1 MTEPKSLARVD
12 WKLGQALMPAHF
24 LWQEDSLRSEFEARF
39 AHQARPMWGV
49 ARLLWDETIL
59 RKAGRLILREV
70 QLVLETGLLID
81 VPGNARSVAL
91 DLVADENG
99 HADVFLYVVSTP
111 DLVRGAA
118 TDQEG
123 SLIELRMQKLEL
135 SQRSIKTP
143 QPGFYLGRFFPD
155 QPRDDESE
163 FDATSQ
169 PKTNRIGWRWDAS
182 YVPPLICLGA
192 LPAFAQARLEFFS
205 GALAEWMD
213 VLRTQAVDNGI
224 AVHKRVEAQLLLRS
238 ALGLQWYLHQLKPGL
253 APLSTDSRISET
265 HSEFR
270 VHPFELYERFVAL
283 YLDVHSFRTTPQQAL
298 QRSAPRALA
307 YAHDDLART
316 FDDVERAITEEL
328 SRPRADSP
336 QWPFV
341 EDELT
346 GVSVCELP
354 KGLSLDSEVYLLVQ
368 FQRGSES
375 DSADAVAGLD
385 PRLLGLKLA
394 EPATLDSVERR
405 ALPGIVI
412 TRVKLVP
419 FPHDFDTTVTQFYRL
434 QPSEELSA
442 AKRAGK
448 VAFRRRKRP
457 IRASFLYSP
466 DAVIAIEPNHV
477 GSSVESPRL
486 HRFK

>member
-1 MTEPKSLARVD
+1 MTEPKSLGRVD

-49 ARLLWDETIL
+49 ARLVWDEAIL
-59 RKAGRLILREV
+59 RKAGRLILREL

-91 DLVADENG
+91 DLVADEHG
-99 HADVFLYVVSTP
+99 RADVFLYLVSSP

-118 TDQEG
+118 SDQEG

-135 SQRSIKTP
+135 SQRSLKTP
-143 QPGFYLGRFFPD
+143 QPGFYLGRFVPV
-155 QPRDDESE
+155 QPQDGEPELSE
-163 FDATSQ
+163 AAQ
-169 PKTNRIGWRWDAS
+169 PKTNRIGWEWDAS
-182 YVPPLICLGA
+182 YVPPLIYLSA

-213 VLRTQAVDNGI
+213 FLRAQAVDNGI

-238 ALGLQWYLHQLKPGL
+238 ALGLQWYMHQLTPGL
-253 APLSTDSRISET
+253 APLSTDSRTSEV
-265 HSEFR
+265 HPEFR
-270 VHPFELYERFVAL
+270 VHPFELYERLVAL
-283 YLDVHSFRTTPQQAL
+283 YLDVHSFRTTPQQTL
-298 QRSAPRALA
+298 QRSAPRALV
-307 YAHDDLART
+307 YAHDDLAPA
-316 FDDVERAITEEL
+316 FNDVERAITEEL

-336 QWPFV
+336 QWPFI

-346 GVSVCELP
+346 GFSVCELP
-354 KGLSLDSEVYLLVQ
+354 KGLSFDSEVYFLVQ

-375 DSADAVAGLD
+375 DAADAVVGLD

-394 EPATLDSVERR
+394 DPATLDAVERR
-405 ALPGIVI
+405 ALPGIVM
-412 TRVKLVP
+412 TRVKLLP

-434 QPSEELSA
+434 QPSEELTS

-448 VAFRRRKRP
+448 IAYRRRKRP
-457 IRASFLYSP
+457 IRLSFLYSP
-466 DAVIAIEPNHV
+466 DAVISIEPHLV

>member
-39 AHQARPMWGV
+39 AHQSRPMWGV
-49 ARLLWDETIL
+49 ARLVWDEAIL
-59 RKAGRLILREV
+59 RKAGRLILREL
-70 QLVLETGLLID
+70 QLVFETGLLID

-91 DLVADENG
+91 DLVEDEHG
-99 HADVFLYVVSTP
+99 RADVFLYLVSTP

-135 SQRSIKTP
+135 SQRSLKTP
-143 QPGFYLGRFFPD
+143 QPGFYLGRFVPD
-155 QPRDDESE
+155 ASRVDEPQVNE
-163 FDATSQ
+163 GSQ
-169 PKTNRIGWRWDAS
+169 PKTNRVGWRWDAS
-182 YVPPLICLGA
+182 YVPPLIYLSA
-192 LPAFAQARLEFFS
+192 SPAFAQARLEFYS
-205 GALAEWMD
+205 GALAQWMEI
-213 VLRTQAVDNGI
+213 LRAQAVDNGI

-238 ALGLQWYLHQLKPGL
+238 ALGLQWYLHQLMPGL
-253 APLSTDSRISET
+253 APISTDSRTAEER
-265 HSEFR
+265 SEFR
-270 VHPFELYERFVAL
+270 VHPFELYERLVAL
-283 YLDVHSFRTTPQQAL
+283 YLDVHSFRTTPQQTL
-298 QRSAPRALA
+298 QRSAPRALV
-307 YAHDDLART
+307 YAHEDLART

-341 EDELT
+341 EDQLT
-346 GVSVCELP
+346 GLSVCELP

-375 DSADAVAGLD
+375 DSEEAVVGLD

-394 EPATLDSVERR
+394 DPDTLDSVERR
-405 ALPGIVI
+405 ALPGIVM

-434 QPSEELSA
+434 QPSEALAS

-448 VAFRRRKRP
+448 IAYRRRKRP
-457 IRASFLYSP
+457 ISSSYLYSP
-466 DAVIAIEPNHV
+466 DAVIEIQTNLV
-477 GSSVESPRL
+477 GAADGSPRL